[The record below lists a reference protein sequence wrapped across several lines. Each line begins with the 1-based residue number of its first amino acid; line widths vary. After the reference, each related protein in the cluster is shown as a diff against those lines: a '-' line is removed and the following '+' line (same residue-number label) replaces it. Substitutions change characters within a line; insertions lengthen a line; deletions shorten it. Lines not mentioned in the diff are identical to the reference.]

1 MAGSRRP
8 IFIVGPSR
16 SGTEL
21 TRGILNNHSQIGI
34 AGETHYF
41 DDLRPRLGGGT
52 AALGRDAKT
61 AVIAYFAAVKAHSYG
76 LHDGAPAGPALEPAI
91 IAQAEAAGGS
101 GDAYFAA
108 YCRGVAAA
116 RGKAVWGEKTPRHIF
131 AADEILATFPS
142 ARIVAL
148 VRDPRAVVASYRDW
162 RNRWF
167 AGQALEP
174 ALQAAIAREQAR
186 VRASYSLPVIALLWA
201 AAARQA
207 ARLQARHPARVFL
220 LKFEDLLAAPEATI
234 RTLLDW
240 LELAYEPTMLDV
252 DVVNSSYVDRG
263 ARGGVD
269 AHARERWRERL
280 SPDEAGLVSLLTGG
294 VARRFGYVGSNPPP
308 LTYTLAMIA
317 LTPVFMLRAAAANR
331 GRIGAILPYLAAR
344 AGALLGR

>member
-1 MAGSRRP
+1 MAEGSRP

-21 TRGILNNHSQIGI
+21 TRRILNNHSQIGV

-52 AALGRDAKT
+52 ARLDQHAKI
-61 AVIAYFAAVKAHSYG
+61 AAIAYFAAVQQHSYG
-76 LHDGAPAGPALEPAI
+76 LHVGAAETALDPSI
-91 IAQAEAAGGS
+91 IAEAEAAGGS

-108 YCRGVAAA
+108 YCSRFAASQ
-116 RGKAVWGEKTPRHIF
+116 GKSIWGEKTPRHIF
-131 AADEILATFPS
+131 AADGILAAFPS
-142 ARIVAL
+142 ARIIAL

-167 AGQALEP
+167 AGQEIESGLK
-174 ALQAAIAREQAR
+174 AAIASEQAR
-186 VRASYSLPVIALLWA
+186 VRASYSLPVISLLWA

-207 ARLQARHPARVFL
+207 ARLGAQYSGRVFV
-220 LKFEDLLAAPEATI
+220 LKFEDLLSAPEVTT
-234 RTLLDW
+234 RNLLNW
-240 LELAYEPTMLDV
+240 LNLAYEPSMLDV

-263 ARGGVD
+263 ARGGID
-269 AHARERWRERL
+269 GLARERWREQL
-280 SPDEAGLVSLLTGG
+280 SPKEAGLVSLLTGRA
-294 VARRFGYVGSNPPP
+294 ARRFGYVASDPPP
-308 LTYTLAMIA
+308 LTFTLATVA
-317 LTPVFMLRAAAANR
+317 LTPVFALRAAAANR